1 MISIQRQKGAEI
13 VEFALVLPLLLL
25 ILFGI
30 MEFGIVFFD
39 KAIITNASRE
49 GARAGVVSRSPVL
62 SNDDITTIVNNYSV
76 GLVSFSS
83 SVASPVVT
91 VTTTTIAAEQ
101 FLTVKVEYSYTFLVL
116 GNLMS
121 LFIPSFSIKL
131 NHFLILC
138 AQLRL

>member
-91 VTTTTIAAEQ
+91 VTTTIAAEQ

-121 LFIPSFSIKL
+121 LFIPSFSNPIVL
-131 NHFLILC
+131 S
-138 AQLRL
+138 ASTVMRYE

>member
-121 LFIPSFSIKL
+121 LFIPSFSNPIVL
-131 NHFLILC
+131 S
-138 AQLRL
+138 ASTVMRYE

>member
-1 MISIQRQKGAEI
+1 M
-13 VEFALVLPLLLL
+13 
-25 ILFGI
+25 
-30 MEFGIVFFD
+30 
-39 KAIITNASRE
+39 
-49 GARAGVVSRSPVL
+49 
-62 SNDDITTIVNNYSV
+62 

-121 LFIPSFSIKL
+121 LFIPSFSNPIVL
-131 NHFLILC
+131 S
-138 AQLRL
+138 ASTVMRYE

>member
-91 VTTTTIAAEQ
+91 VTTTTIVAEQ

-121 LFIPSFSIKL
+121 LFIPSFSNPIVL
-131 NHFLILC
+131 S
-138 AQLRL
+138 ASTVMRYE

>member
-62 SNDDITTIVNNYSV
+62 STDDITTIVNNYSV

-121 LFIPSFSIKL
+121 LFIPSFSNPIVL
-131 NHFLILC
+131 S
-138 AQLRL
+138 ASTVMRYE

>member
-39 KAIITNASRE
+39 KAIITNAGRE

-121 LFIPSFSIKL
+121 LFIPSFSNPIVL
-131 NHFLILC
+131 S
-138 AQLRL
+138 ASTVMRYE

>member
-62 SNDDITTIVNNYSV
+62 SNDDITTIVKWLN
-76 GLVSFSS
+76 SF
-83 SVASPVVT
+83 
-91 VTTTTIAAEQ
+91 
-101 FLTVKVEYSYTFLVL
+101 
-116 GNLMS
+116 
-121 LFIPSFSIKL
+121 
-131 NHFLILC
+131 
-138 AQLRL
+138 

>member
-101 FLTVKVEYSYTFLVL
+101 FLTVKVEYSYTFLIL

-121 LFIPSFSIKL
+121 LFIPSFSNPIVL
-131 NHFLILC
+131 S
-138 AQLRL
+138 ASTVMRYE

>member
-30 MEFGIVFFD
+30 MELGIVFFD

-91 VTTTTIAAEQ
+91 VTTTTIVAEQ

-121 LFIPSFSIKL
+121 LFIPSFSNPIVL
-131 NHFLILC
+131 S
-138 AQLRL
+138 ASTVMRYE

>member
-101 FLTVKVEYSYTFLVL
+101 FLTVKVEYSYTFLVF

-121 LFIPSFSIKL
+121 LFIPSFSNPIVL
-131 NHFLILC
+131 S
-138 AQLRL
+138 ASTVMRYE

>member
-91 VTTTTIAAEQ
+91 MTTTTIAAEQ

-121 LFIPSFSIKL
+121 LFIPSFSNPIVL
-131 NHFLILC
+131 S
-138 AQLRL
+138 ASTVMRYE